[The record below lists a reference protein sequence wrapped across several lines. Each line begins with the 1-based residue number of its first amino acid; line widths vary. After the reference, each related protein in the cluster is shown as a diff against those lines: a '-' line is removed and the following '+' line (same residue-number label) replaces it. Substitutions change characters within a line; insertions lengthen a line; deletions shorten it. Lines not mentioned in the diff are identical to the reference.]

1 MMLDLEIAF
10 FFSFFPLLFPQL
22 LVLPHEIQMNES
34 LFAELICL
42 DFPKGYPCFKKKVLI
57 RPHKQH

>member
-10 FFSFFPLLFPQL
+10 FFSFPLLFPQL

-34 LFAELICL
+34 LFAKLICL
-42 DFPKGYPCFKKKVLI
+42 DFPNGYPCFKKQVLI
-57 RPHKQH
+57 RPHK